1 MKFKELQKKDERE
14 LQKTLQEFRE
24 KYQEM
29 KFKVA
34 NNQLKNIRDIRK
46 IKKNIAHILFLLK
59 NRKLN
64 PTKEVV
70 QEVVKES
77 K

>member
-1 MKFKELQKKDERE
+1 MKFKELQKKDEKE
-14 LQKTLQEFRE
+14 LQKTLQELRE
-24 KYQEM
+24 KHQEM

-46 IKKNIAHILFLLK
+46 VKKNIAHIMFLLSDKKK
-59 NRKLN
+59 N
-64 PTKEVV
+64 PAKEVA
-70 QEVVKES
+70 KES

>member
-1 MKFKELQKKDERE
+1 MKFKELQKKDEQE
-14 LQKTLQEFRE
+14 LYKTLQEFRE

-46 IKKNIAHILFLLK
+46 VKKNIAHILFLLK

-70 QEVVKES
+70 KEVVKES

>member
-1 MKFKELQKKDERE
+1 MKFKELEKKNESE

-24 KYQEM
+24 KHQEM

-34 NNQLKNIRDIRK
+34 NNQLKNIRDIRLV
-46 IKKNIAHILFLLK
+46 KKNIAHILFLLK
-59 NRKLN
+59 ARKSV
-64 PTKEVV
+64 PTKEVI
-70 QEVVKES
+70 KES